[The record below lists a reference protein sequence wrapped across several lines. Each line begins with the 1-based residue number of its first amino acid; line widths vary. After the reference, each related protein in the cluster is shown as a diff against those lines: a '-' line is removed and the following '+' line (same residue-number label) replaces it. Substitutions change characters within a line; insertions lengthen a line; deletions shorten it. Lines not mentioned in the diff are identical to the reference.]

1 MFSVSKFELTGGLP
15 HQNYHLS
22 FGCHCHIAHQ
32 VLKILYEILH
42 ECFIFIED
50 VCRQIIVMIGKICV
64 IMTMG
69 LRTNKS
75 IVIINCSYEAMIN
88 KNRLINLKISKDML
102 IYGHH
107 QVEEDDFKINTYI
120 I

>member
-1 MFSVSKFELTGGLP
+1 
-15 HQNYHLS
+15 
-22 FGCHCHIAHQ
+22 
-32 VLKILYEILH
+32 
-42 ECFIFIED
+42 
-50 VCRQIIVMIGKICV
+50 
-64 IMTMG
+64 MG

>member
-1 MFSVSKFELTGGLP
+1 MISVSKFELTGGLP

-22 FGCHCHIAHQ
+22 FGCHCNIFHQ
-32 VLKILYEILH
+32 VLVILYEILN

-50 VCRQIIVMIGKICV
+50 VCRQIIVMIRKICV

-88 KNRLINLKISKDML
+88 LNSCIHLKFSKEML
-102 IYGHH
+102 IYVLH
-107 QVEEDDFKINTYI
+107 QVEEDEFKRNTYI
-120 I
+120 F